1 VIRWLNGDSW
11 IGRFLA
17 EEETGESEG
26 VMTFAETGDTLK
38 GHWSDISMRNGKG
51 EMTMWIKADD
61 REVKGEWI
69 DGSFHRQ
76 KQEEEEAVEEVLS
89 ITSTIN
95 TTTTTVRQQQLRP
108 LRLILL

>member
-1 VIRWLNGDSW
+1 MS
-11 IGRFLA
+11 
-17 EEETGESEG
+17 
-26 VMTFAETGDTLK
+26 FAETGDTLK

-69 DGSFHRQ
+69 DETFHQQ
-76 KQEEEEAVEEVLS
+76 KQEEEALEAVEEVFS

-95 TTTTTVRQQQLRP
+95 TSM
-108 LRLILL
+108 LLVKK